1 MVVLMVITQYLK
13 FIEKMSHI
21 YTLQKVRISVNM
33 CIIIIYRV
41 ESVKEQTA

>member
-1 MVVLMVITQYLK
+1 MVITQYLK

-33 CIIIIYRV
+33 CIIIYRV